1 MVYNS
6 CRPILWLVATRE
18 HWERAE
24 SMNTA
29 CYHLALCSVLGRGLL
44 VVPGLSVRQ
53 APLSVEFSRRGCQGG
68 LPLSAPGHLPDQG
81 SNPCLC
87 GLLNWPVD
95 AWPLAPL
102 SKNEP
107 IYRTGSEAR
116 TDRTGTDARTEQEE
130 TCKWTDR
137 NRRTD
142 RTGRD
147 AGTDRQKEMRGR
159 TEQEQTRGQTGTD
172 AQTDRTGTDAQTEQE
187 QTCRRTDRKRHA
199 DRQTEADART
209 EQEETHGR
217 TDRKRRADGQNRLAA
232 KRQGHRGEKNWES
245 EMSRWKRSHTGWR
258 KKEVPLYSAR
268 SYIRCPVINHRG
280 QECKIK
286 NVYMCLMSHFSVLQR
301 PARHCKSTI
310 LP

>member
-24 SMNTA
+24 SVNTA

-44 VVPGLSVRQ
+44 VAPGLSVRQ
-53 APLSVEFSRRGCQGG
+53 APLSMEFSRRGCQGG

-102 SKNEP
+102 STNEP

-130 TCKWTDR
+130 TCRWTDR

-147 AGTDRQKEMRGR
+147 AGKDRQKETRGR
-159 TEQEQTRGQTGTD
+159 
-172 AQTDRTGTDAQTEQE
+172 TEQE
-187 QTCRRTDRKRHA
+187 QTCRRTDRKRRT
-199 DRQTEADART
+199 DRQKQTHGQNRKRRTDGQTERDART
-209 EQEETHGR
+209 DR
-217 TDRKRRADGQNRLAA
+217 TDLLPSGRAIGERRTGNLSWADGNGRI
-232 KRQGHRGEKNWES
+232 QGGE
-245 EMSRWKRSHTGWR
+245 RRRSHCIAPG
-258 KKEVPLYSAR
+258 A
-268 SYIRCPVINHRG
+268 I
-280 QECKIK
+280 
-286 NVYMCLMSHFSVLQR
+286 FDVLW
-301 PARHCKSTI
+301 
-310 LP
+310 